1 LASDDSDLATLQDG
15 ATALAITLN
24 QDQLRTLI
32 HYRTLLLDW
41 NERTNLTAITDPT
54 EILTHHFLDSLA
66 CALPLT
72 AKERRAPLS
81 LIDIGSGGGFPGLP
95 LAIAFPTWQVC
106 LLEATGKKVRF
117 LVAAILALGLRNV
130 SAVHGRAEEVAH
142 LPLYRGSFDI
152 ATARAVASLPTLLEY
167 CAPFVK
173 AGGLMILPK
182 KGNLGEELA
191 WGKRAAPQLRAFL
204 EDVLPLPILAGLD
217 SSHVIVTARQQ
228 RPCPAQYPRAAG
240 APRKRPLR

>member
-15 ATALAITLN
+15 ATALGITLN
-24 QDQLRTLI
+24 QDQQRTLI
-32 HYRTLLLDW
+32 YYRTLLLDW
-41 NERTNLTAITDPT
+41 NERINLTAITDPT

-72 AKERRAPLS
+72 ALQRHAPLS
-81 LIDIGSGGGFPGLP
+81 LIDIGSGAGFPGLP
-95 LAIAFPTWQVC
+95 LAIAFPSWQVC

-117 LVAAILALGLRNV
+117 LAAAIEALGLRNASV
-130 SAVHGRAEEVAH
+130 VPGRAEEVAH

-173 AGGLMILPK
+173 PGGLIILPK
-182 KGNLGEELA
+182 KGDLGEELV
-191 WGKRAAPQLRAFL
+191 WGKRAAPQLSAFL

-217 SSHVIVTARQQ
+217 SNRVIVTARQQ
-228 RPCPAQYPRAAG
+228 RPCPPQYPRAAG